1 MYSKNYYPDV
11 QESLTLPQS
20 YNGTAFTE
28 TEHNEQVSV
37 TEEVASATPQT
48 DHSRGDSIPIS
59 LPFISAL
66 FGRGDGSLT
75 SLKLPNIGTEEILII
90 AMAAFLFFSKGG
102 DRECAIMLLLLL
114 LIN

>member
-1 MYSKNYYPDV
+1 MYTRNYYPEAQD
-11 QESLTLPQS
+11 SLTLPQS

-28 TEHNEQVSV
+28 TEHNEQMQP
-37 TEEVASATPQT
+37 TEEMASATPQS
-48 DHSRGDSIPIS
+48 DQARVEGGGIS

-66 FGRGDGSLT
+66 FGRGGGALS
-75 SLKLPNIGTEEILII
+75 SIKLPDIGTEEILII

-102 DRECAIMLLLLL
+102 DRECALMLLFLL